1 MRRASARKALDT
13 PDRGPHMS
21 RVSAADE
28 STLRFP
34 VEGITCAACVGRVE
48 RALGA
53 VPGVEAVTVN
63 LATEEAT
70 VRLRAE
76 AGAGV
81 RAPDDALRAALAAAV
96 AKAGYVAHIPAPA
109 PRAAAGTTPAGSS
122 IDALAAPRPAPG
134 GVAASARLAVAA
146 ALSLPLMLV
155 AMVPALQFPGHAW
168 VQAALA
174 ALVTFGAG
182 APFFVGAAR
191 SLRHATATM
200 DTLVATGAGAAFA
213 WSLAVL
219 LRGDAHTRAG
229 HEAHLYFETA
239 AMIVTLVLVGK
250 WLEARARRRAGE
262 SLRALARLQPG
273 TARVVR
279 DGVERERPVGEV
291 VPGDVVRVRADE
303 RIPVD
308 GIVRDGQ
315 TSVDESLVTGESA
328 PVARG
333 PGDAVIGGTL
343 ALGAPLEVE
352 ATHTGADATLAR
364 IVRLVADA
372 QGSRAPVQRLADRVS
387 AVFVPVVVGVALVT
401 LAGWL
406 LAGATLDEA
415 LLTAVSVLVIACPC
429 ALGLATP
436 TAILVGTGL
445 AARRGVLVRDAA
457 ALERAAHIDALVLDK
472 TGTLTEGRPALTDVV
487 LLDTQRGDNDVLAL
501 AAALEAES
509 PHPLARAVVQAAR
522 DRQLTVPRA
531 MAVIAEP
538 GRGVRGRVGE
548 ARVFVGAV
556 DAAAPRDDDARAR
569 LDAAHEALTRDARS
583 VMLVQIDGV
592 DAALLGVRDPVRAS
606 SAVAVAR
613 LRALGIT
620 LHLVTGDHARVA
632 HAVARE
638 VGLDAALV
646 VAGARPEDK
655 LARIEAL
662 RAAGHVVGMVGDG
675 VNDAP
680 ALAAADVGF
689 ALASGTDVAIDT
701 APITLVRGEVGAV
714 LEAIDTSRRT
724 LRTVRQNLFFAFAY
738 NVAGIPL
745 AALGL
750 LAAFGGPMLAAGAM
764 ALSSVTVV
772 LNALR
777 LGRT

>member
-1 MRRASARKALDT
+1 M
-13 PDRGPHMS
+13 G
-21 RVSAADE
+21 AADE

-48 RALGA
+48 RALAA
-53 VPGVEAVTVN
+53 VPGVDAVTVN

-70 VRLRAE
+70 VRLHADGSE
-76 AGAGV
+76 GAHG
-81 RAPDDALRAALAAAV
+81 PDDALRAALTAAV
-96 AKAGYVAHIPAPA
+96 EKAGYVARIPPA
-109 PRAAAGTTPAGSS
+109 PRPDDAPKGVLTSPL
-122 IDALAAPRPAPG
+122 DALATQRPAPT
-134 GVAASARLAVAA
+134 GVAASARLAFAA
-146 ALSLPLMLV
+146 LLSLPLMLV
-155 AMVPALQFPGHAW
+155 AMVPALQFTGHAW

-191 SLRHATATM
+191 NLRHATATM

-219 LRGDAHTRAG
+219 LRGEAHVHAG
-229 HEAHLYFETA
+229 HGHLYFETA

-250 WLEARARRRAGE
+250 WLEARARRQAGE
-262 SLRALARLQPG
+262 SLRTLARLQPA

-279 DGVERERPVGEV
+279 DGVEHEAPVGEV
-291 VPGDVVRVRADE
+291 VPGDVVRVRADA

-308 GIVRDGQ
+308 GIVKEGR

-343 ALGAPLEVE
+343 ALGAPLEIE

-387 AVFVPVVVGVALVT
+387 AVFVPVVVGLALLT

-406 LAGATLDEA
+406 LGGAALDAA
-415 LLTAVSVLVIACPC
+415 LLNAVSVLVIACPC

-457 ALERAAHIDALVLDK
+457 ALERAARIDALVLDK

-487 LLDTQRGDNDVLAL
+487 LLGTPAEGEVLAL

-509 PHPLARAVVQAAR
+509 PHPLARAIVRAAR
-522 DRQLTVPRA
+522 ERGLVIPRA
-531 MAVIAEP
+531 TEVTAEA
-538 GRGVRGRVGE
+538 GRGVHARVGD
-548 ARVFVGAV
+548 ARVFVGAL
-556 DAAAPRDDDARAR
+556 DANALRDDAARAR
-569 LDAAHEALTRDARS
+569 LDAAHEALTREARS
-583 VMLVQIDGV
+583 VVLVQIEGI

-606 SAVAVAR
+606 SAAAIAR
-613 LRALGIT
+613 LRSLGIT

-638 VGLDAALV
+638 VGIDPALV
-646 VAGARPEDK
+646 VAGARPADK

-662 RAAGHVVGMVGDG
+662 RAEGRVVGMVGDG

-714 LEAIDTSRRT
+714 LEALDTSRRT

-777 LGRT
+777 LGRR

>member
-1 MRRASARKALDT
+1 
-13 PDRGPHMS
+13 
-21 RVSAADE
+21 
-28 STLRFP
+28 
-34 VEGITCAACVGRVE
+34 
-48 RALGA
+48 
-53 VPGVEAVTVN
+53 
-63 LATEEAT
+63 
-70 VRLRAE
+70 
-76 AGAGV
+76 
-81 RAPDDALRAALAAAV
+81 
-96 AKAGYVAHIPAPA
+96 
-109 PRAAAGTTPAGSS
+109 
-122 IDALAAPRPAPG
+122 
-134 GVAASARLAVAA
+134 
-146 ALSLPLMLV
+146 
-155 AMVPALQFPGHAW
+155 
-168 VQAALA
+168 
-174 ALVTFGAG
+174 
-182 APFFVGAAR
+182 
-191 SLRHATATM
+191 
-200 DTLVATGAGAAFA
+200 
-213 WSLAVL
+213 
-219 LRGDAHTRAG
+219 
-229 HEAHLYFETA
+229 
-239 AMIVTLVLVGK
+239 MIVTLVLVGK
-250 WLEARARRRAGE
+250 WLEARARRQAGE
-262 SLRALARLQPG
+262 SLRALARLQPA

-279 DGVERERPVGEV
+279 DGVEHEAPVGEV
-291 VPGDVVRVRADE
+291 VPGDVVRVRADA

-308 GIVRDGQ
+308 GIVKDGRA
-315 TSVDESLVTGESA
+315 SVDESLVTGESV

-343 ALGAPLEVE
+343 ALGAPLEIE

-372 QGSRAPVQRLADRVS
+372 QGSRAPAQRLADRVS

-406 LAGATLDEA
+406 LAGAALDAA
-415 LLTAVSVLVIACPC
+415 LLNAVSVLVIACPC

-457 ALERAAHIDALVLDK
+457 ALERAARIDALVLDK

-487 LLDTQRGDNDVLAL
+487 LLGTPAEGEVLAI

-509 PHPLARAVVQAAR
+509 PHPLALAIVRAAR
-522 DRQLTVPRA
+522 ERGLVIPRA
-531 MAVIAEP
+531 TEVTAEA
-538 GRGVRGRVGE
+538 GRGVRGRVGD
-548 ARVFVGAV
+548 ARVFVGAL
-556 DAAAPRDDDARAR
+556 DANALRDDAARAR
-569 LDAAHEALTRDARS
+569 LDAAHEALTREARS
-583 VMLVQIDGV
+583 VVLVQVEGV

-606 SAVAVAR
+606 SAAAIAR
-613 LRALGIT
+613 LRSLGIA

-638 VGLDAALV
+638 VGIDPALV
-646 VAGARPEDK
+646 VAGARPADK
-655 LARIEAL
+655 LAQVEAL
-662 RAAGHVVGMVGDG
+662 RAEGRVVGMVGDG

-714 LEAIDTSRRT
+714 LEALDTSRRT

-777 LGRT
+777 LGRR

>member
-1 MRRASARKALDT
+1 MRV
-13 PDRGPHMS
+13 
-21 RVSAADE
+21 VSAADE

-48 RALGA
+48 RALAA
-53 VPGVEAVTVN
+53 VPGVDAVTVN

-70 VRLRAE
+70 VRLRAS
-76 AGAGV
+76 ADDGV
-81 RAPDDALRAALAAAV
+81 SAPDDALRAALAAAV
-96 AKAGYVAHIPAPA
+96 AKAGYVAHIPPATKPGDASTAAPA
-109 PRAAAGTTPAGSS
+109 SS
-122 IDALAAPRPAPG
+122 IDALAAPRPVPG
-134 GVAASARLAVAA
+134 GVAASARLLFATV
-146 ALSLPLMLV
+146 LSVPLMLV
-155 AMVPALQFPGHAW
+155 AMVPALQFTGHAW
-168 VQAALA
+168 VQAGLA

-219 LRGDAHTRAG
+219 LRGDAHVQTG
-229 HEAHLYFETA
+229 HAHLYFETA

-250 WLEARARRRAGE
+250 WLEARARRQAGA
-262 SLRALARLQPG
+262 SLRALARLQPA

-279 DGVERERPVGEV
+279 DGIERERPVGEV

-308 GIVRDGQ
+308 GIVRDGH

-328 PVARG
+328 PIARG

-387 AVFVPVVVGVALVT
+387 AVFVPVVVGVAFIT

-457 ALERAAHIDALVLDK
+457 ALERAAHIGALVLDK
-472 TGTLTEGRPALTDVV
+472 TGTLTEGRPGLTDVV
-487 LLDTQRGDNDVLAL
+487 LLDARAEAEVLAL

-522 DRQLTVPRA
+522 DRQLVVPRA
-531 MAVIAEP
+531 TSVIAEA

-548 ARVFVGAV
+548 TRVFVGAV

-569 LDAAHEALTRDARS
+569 LEAAHEALTRDARS

-592 DAALLGVRDPVRAS
+592 DAALFGVRDPVRAS
-606 SAVAVAR
+606 SAAAVAR
-613 LRALGIT
+613 LRALGIS

-638 VGLDAALV
+638 VGLDPALV

-655 LARIEAL
+655 LARIESL

-689 ALASGTDVAIDT
+689 ALAGGTDVAIDT

-777 LGRT
+777 LGRR

>member
-1 MRRASARKALDT
+1 
-13 PDRGPHMS
+13 MS
-21 RVSAADE
+21 TVSAADE

-48 RALGA
+48 RALAA
-53 VPGVEAVTVN
+53 VPGVDAVTVN

-70 VRLRAE
+70 VRVRAE
-76 AGAGV
+76 AAPGVNGA
-81 RAPDDALRAALAAAV
+81 DDALRTALAAAV
-96 AKAGYVAHIPAPA
+96 EKAGYVARIPPATTPDDAPA
-109 PRAAAGTTPAGSS
+109 TAATSPL
-122 IDALAAPRPAPG
+122 DALAASRPAPR
-134 GVAASARLAVAA
+134 GVAASTRLAFA
-146 ALSLPLMLV
+146 ALLSVPLMLV
-155 AMVPALQFPGHAW
+155 AMVPALQFAGHAW
-168 VQAALA
+168 VQGVLA

-182 APFFVGAAR
+182 APFFAGAAR

-219 LRGDAHTRAG
+219 LRGDAHAQAG
-229 HEAHLYFETA
+229 HAHLYFETA

-250 WLEARARRRAGE
+250 WLEARARRQAGE
-262 SLRALARLQPG
+262 SLRALARLQPA

-308 GIVRDGQ
+308 GIVRDGRA
-315 TSVDESLVTGESA
+315 SVDESLVTGESA
-328 PVARG
+328 PIARG

-343 ALGAPLEVE
+343 ALGAPLEVQ

-387 AVFVPVVVGVALVT
+387 AVFVPVVVGLALLT

-472 TGTLTEGRPALTDVV
+472 TGTLTEGHPAVTDVV
-487 LLDTQRGDNDVLAL
+487 LLAARSEAEVLAL

-509 PHPLARAVVQAAR
+509 PHPLARAVVLAAR
-522 DRQLTVPRA
+522 ARGLTIPRA
-531 MAVIAEP
+531 SDITAEA
-538 GRGVRGRVGE
+538 GRGMRGRVGE
-548 ARVFVGAV
+548 ARVFVGSV
-556 DAAAPRDDDARAR
+556 DAAAPRDDAARER

-583 VMLVQIDGV
+583 VMLVQVDGV
-592 DAALLGVRDPVRAS
+592 DAALFGVRDPVRAS
-606 SAVAVAR
+606 SAAAVAR
-613 LRALGIT
+613 LRALGIQ

-638 VGLDAALV
+638 VGLDPALV
-646 VAGARPEDK
+646 VAGARPADK

-662 RAAGHVVGMVGDG
+662 RAEGRVVGMVGDG

-714 LEAIDTSRRT
+714 LEALDTSRRT

-750 LAAFGGPMLAAGAM
+750 LAALGGPMLAAGAM

-777 LGRT
+777 LGRR

>member
-1 MRRASARKALDT
+1 M
-13 PDRGPHMS
+13 
-21 RVSAADE
+21 
-28 STLRFP
+28 
-34 VEGITCAACVGRVE
+34 
-48 RALGA
+48 
-53 VPGVEAVTVN
+53 
-63 LATEEAT
+63 
-70 VRLRAE
+70 
-76 AGAGV
+76 
-81 RAPDDALRAALAAAV
+81 
-96 AKAGYVAHIPAPA
+96 
-109 PRAAAGTTPAGSS
+109 
-122 IDALAAPRPAPG
+122 
-134 GVAASARLAVAA
+134 
-146 ALSLPLMLV
+146 LSLPLMLV
-155 AMVPALQFPGHAW
+155 AMVPALQFQGHAW
-168 VQAALA
+168 VQAVLA

-182 APFFVGAAR
+182 APFFLGAAR

-200 DTLVATGAGAAFA
+200 DTLVATGAGAAYA

-219 LRGDAHTRAG
+219 LRGDAHAQAG
-229 HEAHLYFETA
+229 HAHLYFETA

-250 WLEARARRRAGE
+250 WLEARARRQAGE
-262 SLRALARLQPG
+262 SLRALARLQPA

-279 DGVERERPVGEV
+279 DGVEMERPIAEV

-303 RIPVD
+303 RIPID
-308 GIVRDGQ
+308 GIVRDGRA
-315 TSVDESLVTGESA
+315 SVDESLVTGESV

-343 ALGAPLEVE
+343 ALSAPLEVE

-387 AVFVPVVVGVALVT
+387 AVFVPVVVGVALAT

-472 TGTLTEGRPALTDVV
+472 TGTLTEGHPALTDVV
-487 LLDTQRGDNDVLAL
+487 LLDARRKDDDVLAL

-522 DRQLTVPRA
+522 ARGLTIPRA
-531 MAVIAEP
+531 SSITAEA
-538 GRGVRGRVGE
+538 GRGVRGRVGDV
-548 ARVFVGAV
+548 RVFVGAL
-556 DAAAPRDDDARAR
+556 DAASPQDDAAR
-569 LDAAHEALTRDARS
+569 ERLVAAHEALTREARS
-583 VMLVQIDGV
+583 VMLVQLDGV
-592 DAALLGVRDPVRAS
+592 DTALLGVRDPVRAS
-606 SAVAVAR
+606 SAAAVAR
-613 LRALGIT
+613 LRALGIE
-620 LHLVTGDHARVA
+620 LHLVTGDHAHVA

-638 VGLDAALV
+638 VGLDPALV
-646 VAGARPEDK
+646 VAGARPADK

-662 RAAGHVVGMVGDG
+662 RTEGHVVGMVGDG

-714 LEAIDTSRRT
+714 LEALDTSRRT

-750 LAAFGGPMLAAGAM
+750 LASFGGPMLAAGAM

-777 LGRT
+777 LGRR